1 MLLSSLIDNKI
12 GDSFALDIVQG
23 VLKCLVTF
31 WWQSSAS
38 GPLYSKDNDFTPQL
52 SQMEHI

>member
-23 VLKCLVTF
+23 VLTKGKMPGDFLVAVLCRATVF
-31 WWQSSAS
+31 K
-38 GPLYSKDNDFTPQL
+38 G
-52 SQMEHI
+52 